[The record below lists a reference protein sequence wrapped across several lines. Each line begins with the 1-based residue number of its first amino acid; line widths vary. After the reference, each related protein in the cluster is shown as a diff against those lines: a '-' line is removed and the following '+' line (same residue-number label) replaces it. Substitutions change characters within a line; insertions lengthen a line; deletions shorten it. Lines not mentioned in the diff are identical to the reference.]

1 MREEGKVLLIE
12 VWGGKERERK
22 KEENIYYIDEFHASI
37 KGKIDSVEENDINEK
52 TNLMISQTLFLLKRY
67 GNSTIFTRDI
77 YSANNA

>member
-1 MREEGKVLLIE
+1 MLIE
-12 VWGGKERERK
+12 VWGGKEREREK
-22 KEENIYYIDEFHASI
+22 KKKIFDEFHASI